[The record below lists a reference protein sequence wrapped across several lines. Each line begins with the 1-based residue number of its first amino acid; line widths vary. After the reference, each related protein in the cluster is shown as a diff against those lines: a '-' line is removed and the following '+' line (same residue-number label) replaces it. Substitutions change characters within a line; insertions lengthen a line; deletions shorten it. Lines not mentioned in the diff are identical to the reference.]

1 MERIILYENIKG
13 LALVG
18 SGYDKDMY
26 MYMLEER
33 NVVCFKS

>member
-13 LALVG
+13 FALVG
-18 SGYDKDMY
+18 SGYDKD

>member
-13 LALVG
+13 LALVRG
-18 SGYDKDMY
+18 SGYDKD